1 MNEEEKKAIEIVK
14 GLAVY
19 YDDYSLLDE
28 EEIEENESV
37 NKSIEL
43 ILNLIENLIAEN
55 KQLKAI
61 TNQYE
66 AYECEASKDSRAK
79 IIIADKLY
87 FNNGYFKN
95 NFIEIDKI
103 KKVFEDLEKIIKAG
117 EENVWSNIF
126 NGRNH
131 S

>member
-1 MNEEEKKAIEIVK
+1 MNEEEKKAIKIIK
-14 GLAVY
+14 GLAIY
-19 YDDYSLLDE
+19 YDDYCLLDE
-28 EEIEENESV
+28 GEIEENESV

-43 ILNLIENLIAEN
+43 ILNLLEKLQKENEE
-55 KQLKAI
+55 LKAI

-66 AYECEASKDSRAK
+66 AYKCEAPKDSRAK

-103 KKVFEDLEKIIKAG
+103 KKVFEDLEKIIKVG
-117 EENVWSNIF
+117 ENNDKSNKK
-126 NGRNH
+126 
-131 S
+131 

>member
-1 MNEEEKKAIEIVK
+1 MNEEEKKAIEIIK

-19 YDDYSLLDE
+19 YDDYCLLDE

-43 ILNLIENLIAEN
+43 ILNLIEKLQKEN
-55 KQLKAI
+55 KELKTI

-66 AYECEASKDSRAK
+66 AYECEAPKDSRAK

-103 KKVFEDLEKIIKAG
+103 KKVFEDLEKIIKVG
-117 EENVWSNIF
+117 EENV
-126 NGRNH
+126 
-131 S
+131 

>member
-1 MNEEEKKAIEIVK
+1 MNEEEKKAIEIIK
-14 GLAVY
+14 GLSVY

-28 EEIEENESV
+28 EEIKENESV

-55 KQLKAI
+55 KELKAI

-66 AYECEASKDSRAK
+66 AYKCEASKDSRAK

-87 FNNGYFKN
+87 FNKGYFKN

-103 KKVFEDLEKIIKAG
+103 KRVFEDLEKIIKAG
-117 EENVWSNIF
+117 E
-126 NGRNH
+126 
-131 S
+131 